1 MQLETPMDWNMT
13 AGDGLL
19 RALTKTCNYL
29 TGITSPSSDAPNLS
43 ISGRHA
49 VAESRVFSETRSQ
62 VFVRTCPRLPMHGC
76 DALSERNQFQ
86 NLIAGAKWQVFSEG
100 GNAESLSCF
109 SSFSID
115 EKSGGMDSSLPAY
128 SPIPNVLIA
137 FPTPSSMAIVCNS
150 NSSFPCAAYTKRKCF
165 SGKSKKCFWIIKRT
179 KFLTLSGLTLFLQ
192 VGTSVKDIGRLGY
205 ARQTR
210 EPSP

>member
-1 MQLETPMDWNMT
+1 MCANPPIRHPQGKISRFPTYRYRHWHSRRHSSRTLDGVSPLGPCGRKRRPRT
-13 AGDGLL
+13 A
-19 RALTKTCNYL
+19 
-29 TGITSPSSDAPNLS
+29 P
-43 ISGRHA
+43 
-49 VAESRVFSETRSQ
+49 
-62 VFVRTCPRLPMHGC
+62 TCPVS
-76 DALSERNQFQ
+76 LSERNQFQ

-109 SSFSID
+109 SSFSIV

-128 SPIPNVLIA
+128 TPIPNVLTA
-137 FPTPSSMAIVCNS
+137 FPTPSSIAIVCNS
-150 NSSFPCAAYTKRKCF
+150 SSSFPCAAYTKRKCF

-179 KFLTLSGLTLFLQ
+179 KFLTLSGLTLSLQ

-205 ARQTR
+205 ACQTR